1 MSSTVV
7 PRRLP
12 FFLICLGFVSLMSA
26 PCVAADEMLV
36 TDFSGSLIQPG
47 TGDGEILRRFEAQL
61 FTTNAGAFFHVTD
74 DVRQGC
80 PWPDSYGSAGPNV
93 GADRVQPHLVYPYDG
108 NTYFLPLPPLVV
120 KVPDDATEETT
131 WEQSGWQMKVLE
143 KTSVNGTQA
152 WSIEARER
160 RGRQQM
166 LTVEASTGIL
176 IRAEAD
182 VFMGMGDQFLLT
194 LARSGSAVLSAEQS
208 ESVAKLQGELTNVQ
222 TQLRRRPDA
231 VLAELSPRQV
241 ADVAAVLDKLSEL
254 SKSTPLEPLIRQI
267 RTDVEQQQ
275 KRIASATS
283 RAGELMNAEAPT
295 FTLNLVSG
303 GKLESASLKGKT
315 VILHFWDYRD
325 APLSEPYGQTGYL
338 EFLFN
343 RRKAQDVVV
352 VGVSTNQDLQT
363 AENQNRGRR
372 AARKLS
378 EFMNLT
384 YPIGHDD
391 GSLLKAL
398 GDPRDNRG
406 QLPLWVVLSP
416 EGKVLHYHAG
426 FYEIDQAQG
435 LRDLDAV
442 LSKAGKP

>member
-1 MSSTVV
+1 MLS
-7 PRRLP
+7 
-12 FFLICLGFVSLMSA
+12 FVHRSA
-26 PCVAADEMLV
+26 VAALLSLCVLTVNNGACCAADGIVV
-36 TDFSGSLIQPG
+36 TEFSGSLIQPG
-47 TGDGEILRRFEAQL
+47 TGDGEILRRFEAQV
-61 FTTNAGAFFHVTD
+61 FTSESGAFFHVTD

-80 PWPDSYGSAGPNV
+80 PWPDSYGPVGPGT

-108 NTYFLPLPPLVV
+108 STYFLPLPPLVV
-120 KVPDDATEETT
+120 KVPDDAAEETT

-143 KTSVNGTQA
+143 KTSMNGTPA

-160 RGRQQM
+160 RGRQQQ
-166 LTVEASTGIL
+166 LTVEVATGIL
-176 IRAEAD
+176 LRAEAD
-182 VFMGMGDQFLLT
+182 VFMGMGDQFLMS
-194 LARSGSAVLSAEQS
+194 LARSGSTTLSAEQS
-208 ESVAKLQGELTNVQ
+208 ESMVKLQQELVSVQ
-222 TQLRRRPDA
+222 TLLKRRPDA

-241 ADVAAVLDKLSEL
+241 TDVTASLDKLTEL
-254 SKSTPLEPLIRQI
+254 SKSSPLEALTRQI

-283 RAGELMNAEAPT
+283 RAGELMNADAPT
-295 FTLNLVSG
+295 FSLNLVSG
-303 GKLESASLKGKT
+303 GKLESESLKGKT

-343 RRKAQDVVV
+343 RRKAQNVVV

-391 GSLLKAL
+391 GSLLKAF

-442 LSKAGKP
+442 LPKAGKP

>member
-1 MSSTVV
+1 MLS
-7 PRRLP
+7 
-12 FFLICLGFVSLMSA
+12 FVHRCSLMTLLTLTFA
-26 PCVAADEMLV
+26 VTANHGTCRAADGMVV
-36 TDFSGSLIQPG
+36 TEFSGSLIQPG
-47 TGDGEILRRFEAQL
+47 NGDGEILRRFEAQI
-61 FTTNAGAFFHVTD
+61 FTTDAGAFFHVTD

-80 PWPDSYGSAGPNV
+80 PWPDSYGPIGPGT
-93 GADRVQPHLVYPYDG
+93 GAERVQPHLVYPYDG

-120 KVPDDATEETT
+120 KVPDDAAEETT
-131 WEQSGWQMKVLE
+131 WEQSGWQMKIIE
-143 KTSVNGTQA
+143 KTNMNGTPA
-152 WSIEARER
+152 WAIEARER
-160 RGRQQM
+160 RGRQQQ
-166 LTVEASTGIL
+166 LTVDASTGVL
-176 IRAEAD
+176 LRAEAD
-182 VFMGMGDQFLLT
+182 VFMGMGDQFLMSV
-194 LARSGSAVLSAEQS
+194 ARSGATTLSAEQS
-208 ESVAKLQGELTNVQ
+208 ESMVKLQQELINVQ
-222 TQLRRRPDA
+222 TSLRRRPDA

-241 ADVAAVLDKLSEL
+241 TDVMASLDKLSEL
-254 SKSTPLEPLIRQI
+254 AKSSPLEALTRQI

-283 RAGELMNAEAPT
+283 RAGELMNADAPV
-295 FTLNLVSG
+295 FSLNLVSG
-303 GKLESASLKGKT
+303 GKLESSSLKGKT

-343 RRKAQDVVV
+343 RRKAQEVVV

-391 GSLLKAL
+391 GSLLKAF

-416 EGKVLHYHAG
+416 EGKVMHYHAG

-435 LRDLDAV
+435 LRDLEAV
-442 LSKAGKP
+442 LAKGAKR